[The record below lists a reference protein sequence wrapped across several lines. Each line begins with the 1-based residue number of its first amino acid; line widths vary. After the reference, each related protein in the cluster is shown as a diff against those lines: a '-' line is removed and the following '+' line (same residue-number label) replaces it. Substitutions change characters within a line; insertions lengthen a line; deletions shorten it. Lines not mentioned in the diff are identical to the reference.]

1 MADPMKT
8 WFLLAYDGAE
18 QRWYIKKAKATDQ
31 TALRNRVI
39 PAMVQDGI
47 FGGLQAGAVQV
58 AGDTGDTQTAAG
70 TIKRIME
77 NTLGGP
83 DVPTPYDRGIGNFQ
97 YLVGMTGPE
106 NTYSTDQTISE
117 LALTTETQAAEAEA
131 GSPRAVFQNF
141 LRARFGQG
149 GRLPSG
155 LSRME
160 GYDIAVE
167 QLGSLTQA
175 FGRGNDYL
183 GQRKFL
189 NDMAD
194 AAERQGIGF
203 GRQMGVAG
211 ASALSDLASGSASA
225 QEIFGVPD
233 SPGDARAEAI
243 QNLAHLALRSKM
255 GGLGAERWGGA
266 ITANAAD
273 EYWRNIAS
281 GIPQGGGFAAFM
293 NQRTQAP
300 GPIDY
305 ATMFDI
311 NR

>member
-1 MADPMKT
+1 
-8 WFLLAYDGAE
+8 
-18 QRWYIKKAKATDQ
+18 
-31 TALRNRVI
+31 
-39 PAMVQDGI
+39 
-47 FGGLQAGAVQV
+47 
-58 AGDTGDTQTAAG
+58 
-70 TIKRIME
+70 
-77 NTLGGP
+77 
-83 DVPTPYDRGIGNFQ
+83 
-97 YLVGMTGPE
+97 
-106 NTYSTDQTISE
+106 
-117 LALTTETQAAEAEA
+117 
-131 GSPRAVFQNF
+131 
-141 LRARFGQG
+141 
-149 GRLPSG
+149 
-155 LSRME
+155 
-160 GYDIAVE
+160 
-167 QLGSLTQA
+167 
-175 FGRGNDYL
+175 
-183 GQRKFL
+183 
-189 NDMAD
+189 
-194 AAERQGIGF
+194 
-203 GRQMGVAG
+203 MGVAG